1 MIQKEAT
8 MRVVRLC
15 GLIVLALIAI
25 TGAGQETVL
34 EQTSSFF
41 LARQGAFSTPI
52 TPLTQPGSAVDFYR
66 YANDQPNTGLEVA
79 NQAIVFLY
87 RDANT
92 RELSL
97 IIILSKPGN
106 VGGGEA
112 TLRFDGLPP
121 TAQIA
126 LRDDPADTYEFSPPT
141 ATMTWR
147 WLPERA
153 DGVVISGLP
162 DEFEIVI
169 TPTFIRGIDGWQVL
183 SGNPASPERFQ
194 LPSLTEP
201 LVLRALRRAPP
212 KADFTYSP
220 SVVSVN
226 VPVTFDARASTVA
239 DGKIVKYEW
248 DFNSD
253 GIFEI
258 STDKP
263 TVQWTFTQ
271 IGEVKVTL
279 RVTDDKGAIGQI
291 TKTITVEKEIA
302 FATRTLSTTHAAPG
316 TTFRVTVTISVRT
329 SMSGLGL
336 DEDLPANWEVTPIDS
351 AGATFKAA
359 TTQWIFPTI
368 VRSGET
374 RRIVYDVTIPKT
386 DQLIGGPLP
395 QDFDI
400 VGRIS
405 STVPDIKEIPVLGET
420 NEPFSR
426 VSIVTCLPAPVA
438 IAHLDTAT
446 NTVDLRM
453 SEEITFDQ
461 MQRAVAFWQEDTPV
475 PGTCD
480 APLDLESLKQ
490 IVAHHLA
497 NVPVDRA
504 LPEDASVGG
513 AAKRAILTPL
523 PFYQVYLRAP
533 GGNIFRVRVEVR
545 AEKDLFGLTLTEKLP
560 ERWEVKPLE
569 SGTSAAFK
577 QSANT
582 WIFTEKIPAG
592 ARRSILYEVTVPTD
606 EIISPYTIQ
615 GLIESFLPRFESEVG
630 QDQTVN
636 VVECLDIPVAISHLN
651 VEQNAIDVSLSSKIS
666 FAQIQ
671 TAIALWLEDEE
682 VVGTCGKTIDFR
694 MLQTLISYWL
704 TDTPVD
710 RPLPAATK

>member
-1 MIQKEAT
+1 
-8 MRVVRLC
+8 MRVIRDSLC
-15 GLIVLALIAI
+15 GLVILALIAV
-25 TGAGQETVL
+25 TGVSQETP
-34 EQTSSFF
+34 SFF
-41 LARQGAFSTPI
+41 LARQGTFSTPI

-66 YANDQPNTGLEVA
+66 FANDQPNTGLEVA
-79 NQAIVFLY
+79 NQALVFLY

-92 RELSL
+92 QDLSL
-97 IIILSKPGN
+97 IVILSKPGN
-106 VGGGEA
+106 PAGGEA

-121 TAQIA
+121 TAQIT
-126 LRDDPADTYEFSPPT
+126 LRDDPADTYEFTPPI

-162 DEFEIVI
+162 NEFEITI

-183 SGNPASPERFQ
+183 SGDPISPERFQ
-194 LPSLTEP
+194 LPSPVEP
-201 LVLRALRRAPP
+201 LVLSAFRRAPP
-212 KADFTYSP
+212 KAEFTFSP

-271 IGEVKVTL
+271 VGEVKVTL

-291 TKTITVEKEIA
+291 TKTITVEKEVA
-302 FATRTLSTTHAAPG
+302 FATRTVSTTHAAPG
-316 TTFRVTVTISVRT
+316 TTFRVTVTITVRT

-359 TTQWIFPTI
+359 QTQWVFPTI
-368 VRSGET
+368 IRSGET

-400 VGRIS
+400 VGRVS

-426 VSIVTCLPAPVA
+426 ISIVTCLPAIVA

-446 NTVDLRM
+446 DTVDLRM

-480 APLDLESLKQ
+480 APLALESLKQ

-497 NVPVDRA
+497 GVPVDRA
-504 LPEDASVGG
+504 IPEDTSIGG
-513 AAKRAILTPL
+513 TAMRSLLTPF
-523 PFYQVYLRAP
+523 PFYQVYLRTP
-533 GGNIFRVRVEVR
+533 GGNIFRVRVEVQ
-545 AEKDLFGLTLTEKLP
+545 AEKDLLGLTLSEKLP
-560 ERWEVKPLE
+560 ERWEVRPLE
-569 SGTSAAFK
+569 GSAAFK
-577 QSANT
+577 QGANI

-592 ARRSILYEVTVPTD
+592 TRRSILYEVVVPTD

-615 GLIESFLPRFESEVG
+615 GLIESFAPRFESEVG
-630 QDQTVN
+630 KDHTVN

-651 VEQNAIDVSLSSKIS
+651 VDQNTIDVALSNKIS

-710 RPLPAATK
+710 QPLPASTR

>member
-1 MIQKEAT
+1 
-8 MRVVRLC
+8 MRVIRQSLC
-15 GLIVLALIAI
+15 GLIVLALIAV
-25 TGAGQETVL
+25 TGASQGTA
-34 EQTSSFF
+34 QTTSFF

-52 TPLTQPGSAVDFYR
+52 TPLTQPGSSVDFYR
-66 YANDQPNTGLEVA
+66 FANDQPNTGLEVA
-79 NQAIVFLY
+79 NQALVFFH
-87 RDANT
+87 RDATTNA
-92 RELSL
+92 LSL

-112 TLRFDGLPP
+112 TLRFDGLPS
-121 TAQIA
+121 TARIA
-126 LRDDPADTYEFSPPT
+126 LRDDPADTYEFNPPI

-153 DGVVISGLP
+153 DGVVINGLP
-162 DEFEIVI
+162 DEFEIII

-183 SGNPASPERFQ
+183 SGDPVAPERFQ

-201 LVLRALRRAPP
+201 LVLSAFRRAPP
-212 KADFTYSP
+212 KAEFTYSP

-226 VPVTFDARASTVA
+226 VPITFDARASTVA

-271 IGEVKVTL
+271 LGEVKVTL
-279 RVTDDKGAIGQI
+279 RVTDDKGAIGQV
-291 TKTITVEKEIA
+291 TKTLTVEKEVA
-302 FATRTLSTTHAAPG
+302 FAKRTVSTTHAAPG
-316 TTFRVTVTISVRT
+316 TTFRVTVTITVRT

-351 AGATFKAA
+351 GGATFKVAQ
-359 TTQWIFPTI
+359 TQWIFPTI

-374 RRIVYDVTIPKT
+374 RRIVYDITIPKT

-420 NEPFSR
+420 NEAFSR
-426 VSIVTCLPAPVA
+426 ISIVRCLPAIVA

-446 NTVDLRM
+446 DTIDLRM

-497 NVPVDRA
+497 GVSVDRA
-504 LPEDASVGG
+504 IPEDTSIGG
-513 AAKRAILTPL
+513 SATRSILTPL

-533 GGNIFRVRVEVR
+533 NGNIFRVRVEVQ
-545 AEKDLFGLTLTEKLP
+545 AEKDILGLTLTEKLP
-560 ERWEVKPLE
+560 ERWEVRPLE
-569 SGTSAAFK
+569 GGVSAAFK
-577 QSANT
+577 QSTNT
-582 WIFTEKIPAG
+582 WIFTEKILAG

-606 EIISPYTIQ
+606 EIISPYMIQ
-615 GLIESFLPRFESEVG
+615 GLIESFFPRFEREVEK
-630 QDQTVN
+630 DQTLN
-636 VVECLDIPVAISHLN
+636 VVECLDIPVAIAYLN

-666 FAQIQ
+666 FSQIQ
-671 TAIALWLEDEE
+671 MAIALWLEDEE
-682 VVGTCGKTIDFR
+682 VIGTCGKTIDFR
-694 MLQTLISYWL
+694 MLQTLVSYWL

-710 RPLPAATK
+710 QPLPASTR

>member
-1 MIQKEAT
+1 
-8 MRVVRLC
+8 MRVIRQALC
-15 GLIVLALIAI
+15 GLIVVALIAM
-25 TGAGQETVL
+25 TGASQGTV
-34 EQTSSFF
+34 QTTAFF

-66 YANDQPNTGLEVA
+66 YANDQPNTGLEVP
-79 NQAIVFLY
+79 NQAIVFLH
-87 RDANT
+87 RDATTNA
-92 RELSL
+92 LSL

-121 TAQIA
+121 TARIA
-126 LRDDPADTYEFSPPT
+126 LRDDPADTYEFNPPV

-153 DGVVISGLP
+153 DGVVINGLP
-162 DEFEIVI
+162 EEFEIII
-169 TPTFIRGIDGWQVL
+169 TPTFTRGIDGWQVL
-183 SGNPASPERFQ
+183 SGDPLAPERFQ

-201 LVLRALRRAPP
+201 LVLSAFRRAPP

-220 SVVSVN
+220 TVVSVN
-226 VPVTFDARASTVA
+226 VPVTFDARVSTVA

-253 GIFEI
+253 GVFEI

-263 TVQWTFTQ
+263 IVQYTFTQ
-271 IGEVKVTL
+271 VGEVRVTL
-279 RVTDDKGAIGQI
+279 RVTDDKGAIGQV
-291 TKTITVEKEIA
+291 TKTIMVEKEVA
-302 FATRTLSTTHAAPG
+302 FARRTLSTTHAAPG
-316 TTFRVTVTISVRT
+316 TTFRVTVTITVRT

-359 TTQWIFPTI
+359 QTQWIFPTI

-395 QDFDI
+395 QDFEI

-420 NEPFSR
+420 DEAFSR
-426 VSIVTCLPAPVA
+426 ISIVRCLPAIVA

-446 NTVDLRM
+446 DTIDLRM

-475 PGTCD
+475 PGTCES
-480 APLDLESLKQ
+480 PLSVEVLKQ

-497 NVPVDRA
+497 GVPVDRTI
-504 LPEDASVGG
+504 PEDTAIGG
-513 AAKRAILTPL
+513 TATRSILTPL
-523 PFYQVYLRAP
+523 PFFQVYLRTP
-533 GGNIFRVRVEVR
+533 NGNVFRVRVEIQ
-545 AEKDLFGLTLTEKLP
+545 AEKEILGLTLTEKLP
-560 ERWEVKPLE
+560 ERWEVRPLE
-569 SGTSAAFK
+569 GTVSAAFK
-577 QSANT
+577 QGANT

-592 ARRSILYEVTVPTD
+592 ARRSILYEVVVPTD
-606 EIISPYTIQ
+606 ELISPYTIQ
-615 GLIESFLPRFESEVG
+615 GLIESFSPRFESEVG
-630 QDQTVN
+630 KDNIVN
-636 VVECLDIPVAISHLN
+636 VVECLDIPVAIAYLN
-651 VEQNAIDVSLSSKIS
+651 VEQNTIDVSLSSKIS
-666 FAQIQ
+666 FDQIQ

-682 VVGTCGKTIDFR
+682 VVGTCGKIIDFR
-694 MLQTLISYWL
+694 MLQTLVSYWL

-710 RPLPAATK
+710 QPLPATTR

>member
-1 MIQKEAT
+1 MGHNVWTAIRSGLVVLVLLVAT
-8 MRVVRLC
+8 
-15 GLIVLALIAI
+15 AS
-25 TGAGQETVL
+25 GQETV
-34 EQTSSFF
+34 QTSSFF

-66 YANDQPNTGLEVA
+66 FANDQPNTGLEVA
-79 NQAIVFLY
+79 NQALVFFY

-92 RELSL
+92 RDLSL
-97 IIILSKPGN
+97 VIILSKPGN
-106 VGGGEA
+106 PAGGEA

-121 TAQIA
+121 TARIA
-126 LRDDPADTYEFSPPT
+126 LRDDPSDTYEFTPPT

-147 WLPERA
+147 WLSERA

-169 TPTFIRGIDGWQVL
+169 TPTFTRGIDGWQVL
-183 SGNPASPERFQ
+183 SGDPVTPERFQ
-194 LPSLTEP
+194 LPSPVEP
-201 LVLRALRRAPP
+201 LVLSAFRRAPP
-212 KADFTYSP
+212 KADFTFSP

-226 VPVTFDARASTVA
+226 VPVTFDARASQAA

-271 IGEVKVTL
+271 LGEVKVTL
-279 RVTDDKGAIGQI
+279 RVTDDKGAIGQV
-291 TKTITVEKEIA
+291 TKTITVEKEVA
-302 FATRTLSTTHAAPG
+302 FATRTVSTTHAAPG
-316 TTFRVTVTISVRT
+316 TTFRVTVTITVRT

-359 TTQWIFPTI
+359 QTQWVFPTI

-420 NEPFSR
+420 NEAFSR
-426 VSIVTCLPAPVA
+426 ISVVTCLPAIVA

-446 NTVDLRM
+446 DTVDLRI
-453 SEEITFDQ
+453 SEEITFEQ

-480 APLDLESLKQ
+480 APLSLESLKQ

-497 NVPVDRA
+497 GVSVDRA
-504 LPEDASVGG
+504 IPEETSIGG
-513 AAKRAILTPL
+513 TAMRSLLTPF
-523 PFYQVYLRAP
+523 PFYQVYLRTP
-533 GGNIFRVRVEVR
+533 GGNIFRVKVEVQ
-545 AEKDLFGLTLTEKLP
+545 ADKEILGLALTEKLP
-560 ERWEVKPLE
+560 ERWEVRPLE
-569 SGTSAAFK
+569 VGTTRAAFK

-592 ARRSILYEVTVPTD
+592 TRRSIIYEVTVPTD

-615 GLIESFLPRFESEVG
+615 GLIESFAPRFESEVG
-630 QDQTVN
+630 KDQTVY

-651 VEQNAIDVSLSSKIS
+651 VEQNSIDVALSNKIS

-710 RPLPAATK
+710 QPLPAATR

>member
-1 MIQKEAT
+1 MIQKEAA
-8 MRVVRLC
+8 MRVIRHSLC
-15 GLIVLALIAI
+15 GLVILALIVV
-25 TGAGQETVL
+25 TGASQE
-34 EQTSSFF
+34 TSSFF

-52 TPLTQPGSAVDFYR
+52 TPLSQPGSAVDFYR
-66 YANDQPNTGLEVA
+66 FANDQPNTGLEVA
-79 NQAIVFLY
+79 NQALVFFY

-92 RELSL
+92 RDLSL
-97 IIILSKPGN
+97 IILLSKPGN
-106 VGGGEA
+106 PAGGEA
-112 TLRFDGLPP
+112 TLRFDGLPS
-121 TAQIA
+121 TAQIT
-126 LRDDPADTYEFSPPT
+126 LRDDPSDTYEFTPPT

-147 WLPERA
+147 WLAERA

-183 SGNPASPERFQ
+183 SGDPVSPERFQ
-194 LPSLTEP
+194 LPSPVEP
-201 LVLRALRRAPP
+201 LVLSAFRRAPP
-212 KADFTYSP
+212 KAEFTFSP

-226 VPVTFDARASTVA
+226 VPITFDARASTVA

-253 GIFEI
+253 GVFEI

-271 IGEVKVTL
+271 LGEVKVTL

-291 TKTITVEKEIA
+291 TKTITVEKEVA
-302 FATRTLSTTHAAPG
+302 FATRTVSTTHAAPG
-316 TTFRVTVTISVRT
+316 TTFRVTVTITVRT

-351 AGATFKAA
+351 SGATFKAA
-359 TTQWIFPTI
+359 QTQWVFPTI

-400 VGRIS
+400 VGRVS

-420 NEPFSR
+420 NESFSR
-426 VSIVTCLPAPVA
+426 VFIVTCLPSVVA

-446 NTVDLRM
+446 DTIDLRM

-480 APLDLESLKQ
+480 APLTLESLKQ

-497 NVPVDRA
+497 TIPVDRTI
-504 LPEDASVGG
+504 PEDTSMGG
-513 AAKRAILTPL
+513 TAIRSLLTPF
-523 PFYQVYLRAP
+523 PFYQVYLRTP
-533 GGNIFRVRVEVR
+533 GGNIFRVKIEVR
-545 AEKDLFGLTLTEKLP
+545 AEKDLFGLTLAEKLP
-560 ERWEVKPLE
+560 ERWEVRPFE
-569 SGTSAAFK
+569 GSAAFK
-577 QSANT
+577 QGANT

-606 EIISPYTIQ
+606 EIISLYTIQ
-615 GLIESFLPRFESEVG
+615 GLIESFSPRFESEVG

-636 VVECLDIPVAISHLN
+636 VIECLDIPVAIAYLN

-682 VVGTCGKTIDFR
+682 VIGTCGKTIDFR
-694 MLQTLISYWL
+694 TLQTLISYWL

-710 RPLPAATK
+710 QPLPAATR

>member
-1 MIQKEAT
+1 
-8 MRVVRLC
+8 MRVIRQY
-15 GLIVLALIAI
+15 GLLVLALIAV
-25 TGAGQETVL
+25 TGSGQETAL
-34 EQTSSFF
+34 EQQTPSFF

-52 TPLTQPGSAVDFYR
+52 TPLTQAGSAVDFYR
-66 YANDQPNTGLEVA
+66 FANDQPNTGLEVA
-79 NQAIVFLY
+79 NQALVFLY

-92 RELSL
+92 RALSL

-112 TLRFDGLPP
+112 TLRFDGLPS
-121 TAQIA
+121 TAQIT
-126 LRDDPADTYEFSPPT
+126 LRDDASDTYEFTPPA

-147 WLPERA
+147 WLAERA
-153 DGVVISGLP
+153 DGVVINGLP

-183 SGNPASPERFQ
+183 SGDPISPERLQ
-194 LPSLTEP
+194 LPSPVEP
-201 LVLRALRRAPP
+201 LVLSAFRRAPP
-212 KADFTYSP
+212 KAEFTFSP

-226 VPVTFDARASTVA
+226 VPVTFDARASQVA

-248 DFNSD
+248 DFNAD
-253 GIFEI
+253 NIFEI
-258 STDKP
+258 STDRP
-263 TVQWTFTQ
+263 TVQHTFTE

-279 RVTDDKGAIGQI
+279 RVTDDKGAIAQI
-291 TKTITVEKEIA
+291 TKTITVEKEVA
-302 FATRTLSTTHAAPG
+302 FAQRTVSTTHAAPG
-316 TTFRVTVTISVRT
+316 TTFRVTVTITVRT

-351 AGATFKAA
+351 SGATFKVAQ
-359 TTQWIFPTI
+359 TQWIFPTI

-400 VGRIS
+400 VGRVS
-405 STVPDIKEIPVLGET
+405 SSVPDIKEIPVLGET
-420 NEPFSR
+420 DEPFSR
-426 VSIVTCLPAPVA
+426 ISIVTCLPAIVA

-446 NTVDLRM
+446 DTVDLRM
-453 SEEITFDQ
+453 PEEITFDQ

-480 APLDLESLKQ
+480 APLDLQALKQ
-490 IVAHHLA
+490 LVAHQLA
-497 NVPVDRA
+497 SVPVDRTI
-504 LPEDASVGG
+504 PEETSVGG
-513 AAKRAILTPL
+513 AAMRSILTPF
-523 PFYQVYLRAP
+523 PFFQVYLRTP
-533 GGNIFRVRVEVR
+533 GGNIFRVKVEVQ
-545 AEKDLFGLTLTEKLP
+545 ADKDLFGLALTEKLP

-569 SGTSAAFK
+569 GSSAAFK

-592 ARRSILYEVTVPTD
+592 SHRSVIYEVVVPMD
-606 EIISPYTIQ
+606 EIISQYTIE
-615 GLIESFLPRFESEVG
+615 GLIESFSPDFQAEVG
-630 QDQTVN
+630 KEQSVN

-651 VEQNAIDVSLSSKIS
+651 VEQNAIDAALSNKIS

-694 MLQTLISYWL
+694 MLQILISYWL

-710 RPLPAATK
+710 QPLPAATR